1 MASAN
6 VVVITEANFQE
17 QVLNSPVPV
26 LVDFWAQWCGPCRM
40 LGPLVDELADEYQ
53 GKAKVGK
60 VDIDANQQ
68 LAMEYKITA
77 VPTLL
82 VFKQGQ
88 VNDVLVGLKSKRD
101 LKSSLDKAITG

>member
-17 QVLNSPVPV
+17 QVINSPVPV

-101 LKSSLDKAITG
+101 LKSSLDKAIAG

>member
-40 LGPLVDELADEYQ
+40 LGPLVDELADEYH

-60 VDIDANQQ
+60 VDIDASQQ

-82 VFKQGQ
+82 VFKGGQ
-88 VNDVLVGLKSKRD
+88 VHDVLVGLKSKRD
-101 LKSSLDKAITG
+101 LKSSLDKAIAG